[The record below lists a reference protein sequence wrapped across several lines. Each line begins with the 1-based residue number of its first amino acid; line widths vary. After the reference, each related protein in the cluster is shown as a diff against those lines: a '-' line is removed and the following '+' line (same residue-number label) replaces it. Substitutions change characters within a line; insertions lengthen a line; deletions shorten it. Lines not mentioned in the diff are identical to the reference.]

1 MRSSIRCMGSCV
13 SGGARPTLFI
23 VNGAVT
29 HAVEFA
35 VGLGCVVIA
44 VPKLARRRLRWLGAV
59 LLVAGVAAIVHAA
72 VRLLS

>member
-1 MRSSIRCMGSCV
+1 MHGFVRS
-13 SGGARPTLFI
+13 GAPALPFVV

-29 HAVEFA
+29 YGVELA

-44 VPKLARRRLRWLGAV
+44 VPALGRRRVRWLGAV

-72 VRLLS
+72 VRILS